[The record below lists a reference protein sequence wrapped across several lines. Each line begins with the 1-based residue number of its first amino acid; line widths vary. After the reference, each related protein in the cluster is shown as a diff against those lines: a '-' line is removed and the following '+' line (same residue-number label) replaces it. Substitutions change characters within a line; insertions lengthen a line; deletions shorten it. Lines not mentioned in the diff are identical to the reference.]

1 MILTEQQEKFFE
13 FVKEQHGTQVRKYTG
28 EPYWT
33 HPLAVAEL
41 VNKYKSDSFS
51 NGEVFAIEISL
62 GHDLLEDTPC
72 TIETLRKKLSE
83 IGYPYLSTEMIV
95 SGIGHLTDTYTKDA
109 YPKLNRTKRK
119 TMEVERLGRIP
130 AYCQT
135 VKYAD
140 LIENLSSIVEHDK
153 SFAITYLQEKK
164 ELLKNMRGGNFNLY
178 LKAVEVYLEALKT
191 LERVK
196 GF

>member
-1 MILTEQQEKFFE
+1 MILTEQQEKFLE

-51 NGEVFAIEISL
+51 NAEIFTIEISL
-62 GHDLLEDTPC
+62 GHDLFEDTPC
-72 TIETLRKKLSE
+72 TIDTLRKKLSE
-83 IGYPYLSTEMIV
+83 IGYPYLSAELII
-95 SGIGHLTDTYTKDA
+95 SGIIHLTNTCTKEV

-119 TMEVERLGRIP
+119 TMEAERLGRIP
-130 AYCQT
+130 VYCQT

-140 LIENLSSIVEHDK
+140 LIENLSSIVEYDK
-153 SFAITYLQEKK
+153 SFAVTYLQEKK
-164 ELLKNMRGGNFNLY
+164 ELLKYMSGGNFDLY

-191 LERVK
+191 LERGK